1 MPNYRQRVRTRAF
14 TLIELLVVI
23 GIIALL
29 VALVAAVGSRVVGAG
44 RSALTEGAM
53 QSLTAAYTSLEQA
66 AGSKPPPASVEVR
79 NPTNTTEKAYLP
91 IIDGLG
97 GEGGDTEP
105 MNSVGLFILQLEN
118 LAPEGR
124 AQIDAI
130 DSSIVRSVSPPDH
143 DPLSTMAWKDAH
155 QEFITV
161 FDAWQSPIR
170 YVHPTFDGIIT
181 RDYPD
186 YRGNDQSFLDFEVTS
201 SSNLFKLPVNDR
213 GGQLDYPL
221 DEVRRNNLAT
231 SSEPADAD
239 GGTSPN
245 SQPYFY
251 SPGPDGKVGFGED
264 AQGNLV
270 DYNKDNVYLI
280 DPTIQRPD

>member
-1 MPNYRQRVRTRAF
+1 MPVHCQRASTRAF

-29 VALVAAVGSRVVGAG
+29 VALVAAVGARVVGAG

-66 AGSKPPPASVEVR
+66 TGSKPPPATIEVR

-130 DSSIVRSVSPPDH
+130 DSSIVRTTSPH
-143 DPLSTMAWKDAH
+143 AAGTNTAWDEPH
-155 QEFITV
+155 RELVTV
-161 FDAWQSPIR
+161 FDAWQAPIR

-201 SSNLFKLPVNDR
+201 SSNLFKLPLNDR
-213 GGQLDYPL
+213 GGQLEYPL
-221 DEVRRNNLAT
+221 DEIRRNNLAT
-231 SSEPADAD
+231 SSEPADSD
-239 GGTSPN
+239 GGTSSN